1 MLDYTQFYLDLALA
15 NKAGAGAEWV
25 AEYNLTQYY
34 ALRDVSAE
42 SLHLLADKLRI
53 GAAHEMATFNK

>member
-53 GAAHEMATFNK
+53 GAAHEMTTFNK